1 MMRSFMMRRCDM
13 YFTLRKK
20 TERFLRMAFDV
31 YHVPTDVAEKA
42 VQKVAAIDV
51 NSAVDAV
58 MKKLFAMLEMTFDFK
73 FATT

>member
-1 MMRSFMMRRCDM
+1 M
-13 YFTLRKK
+13 
-20 TERFLRMAFDV
+20 
-31 YHVPTDVAEKA
+31 YHVPMDVAEKA